1 MIPPDNR
8 CREEEFRS
16 FSKSVQIGIL
26 GYFSQLR
33 IGELERVRESL
44 TKRGLNAKMSIDL
57 HEVFVQRP
65 DETNA
70 GYSLRISEEL
80 YNSSKIYIFIL
91 IPPIRMETRLLDSV
105 GMEYGWCYRDRRP
118 YVATFLK
125 RGTNLATLPRG
136 ALDNMRPTW
145 TVESYNTIED
155 IFAVAI
161 AYSESAIREI
171 YSGLDR

>member
-16 FSKSVQIGIL
+16 YSKSVQIGIF

-33 IGELERVRESL
+33 ISELERVRESL

-65 DETNA
+65 DETDA
-70 GYSLRISEEL
+70 GYSLRMSEEL

-91 IPPIRMETRLLDSV
+91 IPPP
-105 GMEYGWCYRDRRP
+105 GWRQGCSTPSEWNTAGVIEIESHMSRRSSREEP
-118 YVATFLK
+118 IWQHSPGGHL
-125 RGTNLATLPRG
+125 
-136 ALDNMRPTW
+136 
-145 TVESYNTIED
+145 TI
-155 IFAVAI
+155 
-161 AYSESAIREI
+161 
-171 YSGLDR
+171 